1 MNVGV
6 IGLGKM
12 GSAIAT
18 RIQGAGHT
26 VIGYD
31 PFLKEPIK
39 NIFVTNS
46 LQEIAQQEVIWLMIP
61 SNIVNEIL
69 DKLIIHIHQNR
80 SYGFDLLHPEYYR
93 RITTSDYNKLHPDT
107 SAKLSTKGCAHPDT
121 SAELS
126 TKGCAHPELVE
137 GYERLQENKTPI
149 IIDGGNS
156 FYQDSQGRAIKFA
169 QLGIHYIDCGTSG
182 GINGIKNGFCL
193 MIGGNEKG
201 FKKAEPIFE
210 AVATKNGYAL
220 VGSSGAG
227 HYVKMIHN
235 GIEYALLQSYAEGFN
250 ILHESKNFP
259 ELNLEQISGLWMNGS
274 VIRSY
279 LLQLTNDIFKEKIDF
294 TPISGKIAEGGTGRW
309 AEEEAKI
316 LNLAVPALESA
327 LKVRKESH
335 QNNSSFTMKLISLLR
350 NKFGGHPLI

>member
-61 SNIVNEIL
+61 ANNVDTIL
-69 DKLIIHIHQNR
+69 KKL
-80 SYGFDLLHPEYYR
+80 
-93 RITTSDYNKLHPDT
+93 
-107 SAKLSTKGCAHPDT
+107 
-121 SAELS
+121 
-126 TKGCAHPELVE
+126 
-137 GYERLQENKTPI
+137 TPYFSEKNTV
-149 IIDGGNS
+149 IDGGNS